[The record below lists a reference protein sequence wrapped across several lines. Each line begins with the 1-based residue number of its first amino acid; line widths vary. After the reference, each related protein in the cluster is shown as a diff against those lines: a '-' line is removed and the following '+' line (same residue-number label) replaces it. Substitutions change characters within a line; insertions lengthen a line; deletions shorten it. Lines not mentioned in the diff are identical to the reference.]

1 MPTDRPNAAELVEA
15 VREFLSDHV
24 APNVEGQLA
33 FHTRVAINA
42 LAIVERTM
50 AQGGAMDEAE
60 LTRLKEL
67 LHPEGD
73 LGDGDL
79 GELNGELA
87 RAIRAGEMDD
97 RREALLAHLRQTAA
111 DKIAL
116 ANPRYLTK
124 RG

>member
-24 APNVEGQLA
+24 APNVEGQL
-33 FHTRVAINA
+33 
-42 LAIVERTM
+42 VERTM
-50 AQGGAMDEAE
+50 AQGGEMDAAE
-60 LTRLKEL
+60 LGRLKDL
-67 LHPEGD
+67 LKQ
-73 LGDGDL
+73 DGDL
-79 GELNGELA
+79 QALNGELA

-97 RREALLAHLRQTAA
+97 RRETLLAHLRQTAE

>member
-15 VREFLSDHV
+15 VSEFLTDHV

-33 FHTRVAINA
+33 FHTRVAVNA
-42 LAIVERTM
+42 LAIVERTL
-50 AQGGAMDEAE
+50 AQGGAMDAAE
-60 LTRLKEL
+60 LTRLNDL
-67 LHPEGD
+67 LQQ
-73 LGDGDL
+73 DGDL
-79 GELNGELA
+79 AELNAELA
-87 RAIRAGEMDD
+87 RAIRAGEMDGCK
-97 RREALLAHLRQTAA
+97 EALLAHLRLTAA

>member
-33 FHTRVAINA
+33 FHTRVAVNA
-42 LAIVERTM
+42 LAIVERTLD
-50 AQGGAMDEAE
+50 QGGAMDDAE
-60 LTRLKEL
+60 LMRLKTL
-67 LHPEGD
+67 LQKE
-73 LGDGDL
+73 GDL
-79 GELNGELA
+79 GELNAELA

-97 RREALLAHLRQTAA
+97 QRKAVLDHLRQTAE

-116 ANPRYLTK
+116 ANPRYLVK

>member
-15 VREFLSDHV
+15 VREFLTDHV

-33 FHTRVAINA
+33 FHTRVAVNA
-42 LAIVERTM
+42 LAIVERTL
-50 AQGGAMDEAE
+50 AQGGAMDAAE
-60 LTRLKEL
+60 LARLKDL
-67 LHPEGD
+67 LQREGD
-73 LGDGDL
+73 LA
-79 GELNGELA
+79 ELNAELS
-87 RAIRAGEMDD
+87 RAIRAGEMDGRKD
-97 RREALLAHLRQTAA
+97 ALLAHLRQTAA